1 MKEARTSKTTNPIT
15 KLIATSIPK
24 TLWHYTSIDA
34 FKKIVESKQIFATEV
49 HYLNDRSEFIHARQM
64 ADDVIAEFPA
74 RSKIDKAVAETT
86 AVFIKDSFEFVT
98 LNNPEVYVASFTAA
112 EDQLSQW
119 RAYSYGTAGVSL
131 GFDLR
136 GFRPKGGTAFAAC
149 FAPCIYGTEEKKLLL
164 RSALVGLAQKLF
176 DRASRATKGRQKLLS
191 KSAIK
196 RITPAFT
203 RFLRDI
209 LRVSAL
215 SKHESFAE
223 EKEWRLVLALVPSRS
238 SDKFTRQFRVKPTTL
253 APYVT
258 YPLSTEIPYWKNQSR
273 LVSGVLPLTD
283 VILGPDSDENA
294 VYAAKMFLRERDL
307 IMARVRVSKAPYR
320 T

>member
-1 MKEARTSKTTNPIT
+1 MKEASTSKITNPIT
-15 KLIATSIPK
+15 KLIATRIPK

-49 HYLNDRSEFIHARQM
+49 RYLNDRSEFTHARQI
-64 ADDVIAEFPA
+64 ADKIIAEFPSA
-74 RSKIDKAVAETT
+74 RSKVDKAVTEAAAEL
-86 AVFIKDSFEFVT
+86 VKYSFEFVT
-98 LNNPEVYVASFTAA
+98 MNKPEVFVASFTAA

-149 FAPCIYGTEEKKLLL
+149 FAPCICRTDEKKLLL
-164 RSALVGLAQKLF
+164 RSAWVGLGQMVERSLRVMKGQQKP
-176 DRASRATKGRQKLLS
+176 LS
-191 KSAIK
+191 KSAMK
-196 RITPAFT
+196 RITPAFD

-223 EKEWRLVLALVPSRS
+223 EKEWRLVLALVPGKS
-238 SDKFTRQFRVKPTTL
+238 SAKFTRQFRVKPTTL
-253 APYVT
+253 APYIT
-258 YPLSTEIPYWKNQSR
+258 YPLSTKTP
-273 LVSGVLPLTD
+273 VLRLTD
-283 VILGPDSDENA
+283 VILGPGSDENA
-294 VYAAKMFLRERDL
+294 VYAAKMFLRERL
-307 IMARVRVSKAPYR
+307 LFMARVRVSKAPYR